1 MSMKPALP
9 NKSTLKFIANRNA
22 CICAPKDIFKN
33 IPTIIISNSLKL
45 EIIQML
51 IKSPWRRA
59 RLPTPVFWP
68 GEFQGLYS
76 PWGCEESD
84 TTERLLLYYQQ

>member
-1 MSMKPALP
+1 MFMNPALP
-9 NKSTLKFIANRNA
+9 NKSTLKFIGNRNA

-33 IPTIIISNSLKL
+33 IPNIIISNSLKL
-45 EIIQML
+45 EIIQMP

-76 PWGCEESD
+76 PWGPEESD
-84 TTERLLLYYQQ
+84 TTE